1 MDKIRVTVWGEF
13 RHEKKNPKVAALYP
27 QETISESIIEAEL
40 SQPRVG
46 RDDDEEA
53 PPEDTLS
60 ASVER
65 HLTGYFK
72 GFGDGL
78 PPPGL
83 YHRILR
89 QVENPL
95 ISMALASTN
104 GNQIKAAEVLGVN
117 RNTLRKKIRELN
129 IRVVRGLR

>member
-1 MDKIRVTVWGEF
+1 M
-13 RHEKKNPKVAALYP
+13 
-27 QETISESIIEAEL
+27 
-40 SQPRVG
+40 
-46 RDDDEEA
+46 
-53 PPEDTLS
+53 
-60 ASVER
+60 
-65 HLTGYFK
+65 TGYFK
-72 GFGDGL
+72 GFADGV

-95 ISMALASTN
+95 IAMALASTN

-129 IRVVRGLR
+129 IRVVRGAR